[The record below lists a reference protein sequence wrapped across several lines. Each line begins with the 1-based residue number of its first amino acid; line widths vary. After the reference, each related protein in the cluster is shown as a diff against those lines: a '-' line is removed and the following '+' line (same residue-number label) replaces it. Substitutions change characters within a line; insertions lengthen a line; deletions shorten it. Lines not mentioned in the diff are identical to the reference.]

1 MPRLIRTFCLVVGA
15 LLLATYAHAAT
26 VTVVWNANAEPDITG
41 YYVVYGTASGI
52 YTSRLDAGNQTQ
64 LQIPNLVD
72 GQTYYFAVQAYNSFG
87 EWSDTSAEVS
97 AHVGPAPLMS
107 VDTPAH
113 GGTVRGDFALS
124 GWAIDRGAPTGTGVD
139 TLHVWAFPV
148 GGGTPEWMGSP
159 AYGGG
164 RGDVGAAYGAQFIPS
179 SFYGVMRLKPGTW
192 DLVVYARSTV
202 TGTFSDA
209 RVLRLTSLPPQS
221 NPLIVIDTPQAGA
234 VNAPFLIAGW
244 AADFAVAPGG
254 AGPGIDT
261 IHVWGYPDPG
271 SGRPPVWF
279 GVATMRG
286 TRGDVAAAFGSQ
298 FLESGYGVVVSGVA
312 PGFYR
317 VVAYGRSTISGTFST
332 AASVD
337 VTVR

>member
-1 MPRLIRTFCLVVGA
+1 
-15 LLLATYAHAAT
+15 
-26 VTVVWNANAEPDITG
+26 
-41 YYVVYGTASGI
+41 
-52 YTSRLDAGNQTQ
+52 
-64 LQIPNLVD
+64 
-72 GQTYYFAVQAYNSFG
+72 
-87 EWSDTSAEVS
+87 
-97 AHVGPAPLMS
+97 
-107 VDTPAH
+107 
-113 GGTVRGDFALS
+113 VRGDFALA

-139 TLHVWAFPV
+139 ALHVWAFPV
-148 GGGTPEWMGSP
+148 GSGAPEWIGTLP
-159 AYGGG
+159 YGGA
-164 RGDVGAAYGAQFIPS
+164 RGDVGTAFGAQFTPS
-179 SFYGVMRLKPGTW
+179 GFNGALRLRPGTW
-192 DLVVYARSTV
+192 DLVIYARSTV

-209 RVLRLTSLPPQS
+209 RVVRLNSLPPLS
-221 NPLIVIDTPQAGA
+221 NPFIVIDTPRAGA

-271 SGRPPVWF
+271 SGRSPVWF

-286 TRGDVAAAFGSQ
+286 PRGDVAAAFGPQ
-298 FLESGYGVVVSGVA
+298 FLECGYAVVVSGVP

-317 VVAYGRSTISGTFST
+317 VVAYARSTISGTFST